1 MQQARP
7 EPMWM
12 IVSIV
17 ERGRGRP
24 LVEFYTAR
32 QMAAHLLCLGQ
43 GTASSEMLNLLGLGA
58 SEKDVLLSIGSQD
71 SVQRTMQAM
80 SNRNLGCPV
89 RGRGV
94 VFSVRLTGI
103 NALLAAAATL
113 ARTGAEPTP
122 QSETEEKGESMMQQN
137 SHSHSL
143 ILIAVMDTARRV
155 GATGGTII
163 RARWAGA
170 QPLEQF
176 YGITLQLEKEVI
188 AILAGERERRSIMEA
203 VNLHHGLKTD
213 AQAVICS
220 MAVEEALKLN

>member
-1 MQQARP
+1 
-7 EPMWM
+7 
-12 IVSIV
+12 
-17 ERGRGRP
+17 
-24 LVEFYTAR
+24 
-32 QMAAHLLCLGQ
+32 
-43 GTASSEMLNLLGLGA
+43 MLNLLGLGA
-58 SEKDVLLSIGSQD
+58 SEKDVLLSIGSRD
-71 SVQRTMQAM
+71 SVQRAMQAM

-113 ARTGAEPTP
+113 ARAGIEPP

-143 ILIAVMDTARRV
+143 ILISVNQGYTDAVMDTARRV

>member
-113 ARTGAEPTP
+113 ARTGAEPDARNPKQRKRGNAHDAAKFTFT
-122 QSETEEKGESMMQQN
+122 QLDSDFGEPGIYRRGDGYRAPGRRYGPGRLSGRDGPG
-137 SHSHSL
+137 HSRSNNF
-143 ILIAVMDTARRV
+143 TASPSS
-155 GATGGTII
+155 
-163 RARWAGA
+163 W
-170 QPLEQF
+170 
-176 YGITLQLEKEVI
+176 K
-188 AILAGERERRSIMEA
+188 
-203 VNLHHGLKTD
+203 K
-213 AQAVICS
+213 
-220 MAVEEALKLN
+220 K

>member
-32 QMAAHLLCLGQ
+32 QMTAHLLCLGQ

-58 SEKDVLLSIGSQD
+58 SEKDVLLSIGSRD
-71 SVQRTMQAM
+71 SVQRAMQAM

-103 NALLAAAATL
+103 NALACGGGHPCPGGHRAAAIRNRGKGGIHDAAKFTF
-113 ARTGAEPTP
+113 TQPDSDFGEPGIYRCGDGYRAP
-122 QSETEEKGESMMQQN
+122 GRRYGPGRLSGRAGPE
-137 SHSHSL
+137 HSRSNNF
-143 ILIAVMDTARRV
+143 TASPFS
-155 GATGGTII
+155 
-163 RARWAGA
+163 W
-170 QPLEQF
+170 
-176 YGITLQLEKEVI
+176 K
-188 AILAGERERRSIMEA
+188 
-203 VNLHHGLKTD
+203 K
-213 AQAVICS
+213 
-220 MAVEEALKLN
+220 K

>member
-32 QMAAHLLCLGQ
+32 QMTAHLLCLGQ

-58 SEKDVLLSIGSQD
+58 SEKDVLLSIGSRD
-71 SVQRTMQAM
+71 SVQRAMQAM

-103 NALLAAAATL
+103 NALLAVI
-113 ARTGAEPTP
+113 
-122 QSETEEKGESMMQQN
+122 SEHEIGSGKTRLKN
-137 SHSHSL
+137 ACISL
-143 ILIAVMDTARRV
+143 ISRNQGDWKIEFFNLTAQEF
-155 GATGGTII
+155 TN
-163 RARWAGA
+163 
-170 QPLEQF
+170 
-176 YGITLQLEKEVI
+176 
-188 AILAGERERRSIMEA
+188 SI
-203 VNLHHGLKTD
+203 VSK
-213 AQAVICS
+213 
-220 MAVEEALKLN
+220 